1 MNTLKRTLLF
11 TDSLLTMSE
20 NSLTLFN
27 AVTLLSGTVTDKRLQ
42 ESCAALKAAL
52 ENGAAFSV
60 SLQDIQR
67 KTKTFG
73 FSGYHF
79 ALFASIEKT
88 GNLGVALKT
97 IQIDLERKE
106 DLRGQLTAVLVYP
119 CFIVL
124 AALSG
129 ALFLLQAGL
138 PFLRQ
143 TGTMPA
149 EFYTDALHGFITAH
163 LFLCAAAAFFA
174 YILIKIFKE
183 DSAETQCFYLLSAL
197 LAAHIPI
204 VEAVTET
211 VQAARNPRMKKALVI
226 IKKELAAGASVLS
239 AFKKAQRFPPFVFLW
254 LEIAQK
260 QGDGAPIFS
269 FLAEYY
275 RKKDVKKRT
284 VTMKFIE
291 PAAIAIVGAYVL
303 LLIQS
308 IVIPLLT
315 YYGNV
320 F

>member
-11 TDSLLTMSE
+11 TDSLLTMTESA
-20 NSLTLFN
+20 LTLFN

-42 ESCAALKAAL
+42 ESCASLKAAL
-52 ENGAAFSV
+52 ENGAAFSGA
-60 SLQDIQR
+60 LQDIQS
-67 KTKTFG
+67 KTKAFD

-79 ALFASIEKT
+79 ALFDSVEKT
-88 GNLGVALKT
+88 GNLGAALKT
-97 IQIDLERKE
+97 IQADLDRKE
-106 DLRGQLTAVLVYP
+106 DLRGQLTAVLAYP

-129 ALFLLQAGL
+129 ALILLRIGL
-138 PFLRQ
+138 PFLGQ
-143 TGTMPA
+143 TGGIPA
-149 EFYTDALHGFITAH
+149 EFYTDALRGFIAAH

-174 YILIKIFKE
+174 YMLIKIFKE

-211 VQAARNPRMKKALVI
+211 VHTARNKKMKKALVV

-260 QGDGAPIFS
+260 QGDGAAIFS
-269 FLAEYY
+269 FLAKYY

-284 VTMKFIE
+284 VTLKFIE
-291 PAAIAIVGAYVL
+291 PAAIAIVGVYVL

-315 YYGNV
+315 YYGNI

>member
-11 TDSLLTMSE
+11 TDSLLTMTES
-20 NSLTLFN
+20 SLTLFN

-42 ESCAALKAAL
+42 ESCTALKAAL
-52 ENGAAFSV
+52 ENGVAFSTA
-60 SLQDIQR
+60 LQDIQC
-67 KTKTFG
+67 KTKAFG

-79 ALFASIEKT
+79 ALFASVEKT
-88 GNLGVALKT
+88 GNLGAALT
-97 IQIDLERKE
+97 IIQADLERKD
-106 DLRGQLTAVLVYP
+106 DLRGQLIAVLVYP

-124 AALSG
+124 AALTG
-129 ALFLLQAGL
+129 AVVLLRIGL
-138 PFLRQ
+138 PFLQ
-143 TGTMPA
+143 QIGNMPT
-149 EFYTDALHGFITAH
+149 EFHTDALRGFIAAH

-174 YILIKIFKE
+174 YMLIKIFKE

-197 LAAHIPI
+197 LTAHIPI

-211 VQAARNPRMKKALVI
+211 VRAARNPKMKKALII
-226 IKKELAAGASVLS
+226 IKKELAAGASVFY
-239 AFKKAQRFPPFVFLW
+239 AFKKTQRFPPFVFLW

-260 QGDGAPIFS
+260 HGDGASVFS
-269 FLAEYY
+269 FLAKYY
-275 RKKDVKKRT
+275 GKKDMKKRA

-291 PAAIAIVGAYVL
+291 PAAIAIVGVYVL

>member
-11 TDSLLTMSE
+11 TDSLLTMTES
-20 NSLTLFN
+20 SLTLFN

-42 ESCAALKAAL
+42 EGCTALKAAI
-52 ENGAAFSV
+52 ENGAAFSTA
-60 SLQDIQR
+60 LQDIQDNTR
-67 KTKTFG
+67 TFG

-79 ALFASIEKT
+79 ALFDSVEKT
-88 GNLGVALKT
+88 GKLGAALTT
-97 IQIDLERKE
+97 IQADLERKD
-106 DLRGQLTAVLVYP
+106 DLRGQLIAVLAYP

-124 AALSG
+124 AALTG
-129 ALFLLQAGL
+129 AVALLRIGL

-143 TGTMPA
+143 TGNIPA

-163 LFLCAAAAFFA
+163 LFLAAIAACFA
-174 YILIKIFKE
+174 YMLIKIFRE

-204 VEAVTET
+204 VEAVAET
-211 VQAARNPRMKKALVI
+211 VQAARNPKMKKAMVI
-226 IKKELAAGASVLS
+226 VKKELAAGASVLY

-254 LEIAQK
+254 LEIAQR
-260 QGDGAPIFS
+260 QGGGASVFS

-275 RKKDVKKRT
+275 RKKDMKKRA
-284 VTMKFIE
+284 VTLKFIE
-291 PAAIAIVGAYVL
+291 PAAIAIVGVYVL

-315 YYGNV
+315 YYGNL